1 MKRTTPPLI
10 VKSCP
15 LPFQDSHALDLLA
28 IRSGFRLQ
36 PVKGVTHFS
45 AQPPEGQKAN
55 EVDVKTAPQ
64 INGSGSAP
72 TYKMPNG
79 AQQPS
84 VSNDAQQQELDRRV
98 KAQVREEQN
107 KLKEQ
112 CDQARQNL
120 AQLRNNPRILV
131 QSGRGETRRLSE
143 EERQQRLADTQLSI
157 EQNCGK

>member
-1 MKRTTPPLI
+1 MRSFLW
-10 VKSCP
+10 
-15 LPFQDSHALDLLA
+15 LPALFLA
-28 IRSGFRLQ
+28 GGLCAQ
-36 PVKGVTHFS
+36 AAQVYKWTDDKGVTHFS

-64 INGSGSAP
+64 INGGGSAP
-72 TYKMPNG
+72 TYKMPHG
-79 AQQPS
+79 GQQPS

-98 KAQVREEQN
+98 KAQVREDQA
-107 KLKEQ
+107 KLKDQ

-131 QSGRGETRRLSE
+131 QSGRGETRRLTE

>member
-1 MKRTTPPLI
+1 MRSI
-10 VKSCP
+10 FW
-15 LPFQDSHALDLLA
+15 LPALAFACSLSAQAAQVYKWTDD
-28 IRSGFRLQ
+28 
-36 PVKGVTHFS
+36 KGVTHFS

-64 INGSGSAP
+64 INGSSTAP

-143 EERQQRLADTQLSI
+143 EERQQRLAETQLSI